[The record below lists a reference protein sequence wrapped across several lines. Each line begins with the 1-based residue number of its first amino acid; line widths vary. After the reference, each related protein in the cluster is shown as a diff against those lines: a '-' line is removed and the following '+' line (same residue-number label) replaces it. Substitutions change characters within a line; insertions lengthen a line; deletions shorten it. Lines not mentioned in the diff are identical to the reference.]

1 MEKRLFTSE
10 CVTNGHPDKVADSI
24 SDAILD
30 ACLAQDPHSR
40 VACETMVTTDFCI
53 ICGEITTKATVDYA
67 AVAREAIRKIGYV
80 YPGDGFDA
88 DTVEIQCRIHT
99 QSADIAL
106 GTNDEVGGAGD
117 QGMMFGGACTQT
129 PELMPLPA
137 ALSRA
142 LCSRL
147 TQCVHETDLLR
158 PDGKTQVTVE
168 FDEQGNVV
176 GIDTVVVSVMHSADF
191 AIEALRKYVRENV
204 IAPVLERYGFHIEN
218 VAHIHINP
226 TGNFVIG
233 GPNGD
238 TGLTGRKI
246 IVDTYGG
253 YFSHGGGAFSGKDPT
268 KVDRSAAYMAR
279 YMAKNL
285 VAAGLATKV
294 QVQLAYAIGV
304 AQPVSLRVDSYGT
317 GKISDEKMTEL
328 LRETCD
334 MTPAGIIRK
343 LDLRRPIYA
352 DTAAHGH
359 FGIESRPWE
368 QTDTGGQAAP
378 AFRNLKK
385 TAGKGKSPS
394 LYFSGSTAQ
403 MPKCSKHLYRVMT
416 GSRKLISFQ
425 YPPRGI
431 YSKFHRLPPVRRV
444 FLHLFP
450 RWSSSTLWWSYYS

>member
-10 CVTNGHPDKVADSI
+10 CVTNGHPDKVADSV

-30 ACLAQDPHSR
+30 ACLAQDPNSR
-40 VACETMVTTDFCI
+40 VACETMVTTDFCL
-53 ICGEITTKATVDYA
+53 ICGEITTTAQVDYK

-88 DTVEIQCRIHT
+88 DSVEIQCRIHT

-129 PELMPLPA
+129 PELMPLPV

-142 LCSRL
+142 LSNRL
-147 TQCVHETDLLR
+147 TECVHSTDLLK
-158 PDGKTQVTVE
+158 PDGKTQVSVE
-168 FDEQGNVV
+168 YDENNKPV
-176 GIDTVVVSVMHSADF
+176 GIDTVVVSIMHSAAF
-191 AIEALRKYVRENV
+191 EMEELRKYVREGV
-204 IAPVLERYGFHIEN
+204 IAPVLKQYGFDIADVKN
-218 VAHIHINP
+218 IHIKP

-233 GPNGD
+233 GPIGD

-253 YFSHGGGAFSGKDPT
+253 WFSHGGGAFSGKDPT

-285 VAAGLATKV
+285 VAAGLAEEV

-304 AQPVSLRVDSYGT
+304 AQPVSLRVQSYGT
-317 GKISDEKMTEL
+317 GKVSDEKMTEI
-328 LRETCD
+328 LRQVCD
-334 MTPAGIIRK
+334 MTPGGIIRK

-352 DTAAHGH
+352 PTAEKGH
-359 FGIESRPWE
+359 FGVADRPWE
-368 QTDTGGQAAP
+368 QTDLAET
-378 AFRNLKK
+378 LKEL
-385 TAGKGKSPS
+385 AG
-394 LYFSGSTAQ
+394 
-403 MPKCSKHLYRVMT
+403 
-416 GSRKLISFQ
+416 I
-425 YPPRGI
+425 
-431 YSKFHRLPPVRRV
+431 
-444 FLHLFP
+444 
-450 RWSSSTLWWSYYS
+450 

>member
-30 ACLAQDPHSR
+30 ACLAQDPGSR
-40 VACETMVTTDFCI
+40 VACETMVTTNFCI
-53 ICGEITTKATVDYA
+53 ICGEITTKAQVDYA
-67 AVAREAIRKIGYV
+67 QVARDTIRKIGYV

-88 DTVEIQCRIHT
+88 DSVQVECRIHT

-147 TQCVHETDLLR
+147 TQCVHANDLLR

-168 FDEQGNVV
+168 FDETGNVV

-191 AIEALRKYVRENV
+191 EISRLRRYIRAEV
-204 IAPVLERYGFHIEN
+204 IAPVLRDYGFDIESVPN
-218 VAHIHINP
+218 IFINP

-268 KVDRSAAYMAR
+268 KVDRSGAYMAR
-279 YMAKNL
+279 YLAKNL
-285 VAAGLATKV
+285 VAAGLATQV

-304 AQPVSLRVDSYGT
+304 AQPVSVRVDSYGT
-317 GKISDEKMTEL
+317 GRISDEKMTEL
-328 LRETCD
+328 LRKTCD
-334 MTPAGIIRK
+334 LTPAGIIRK

-352 DTAAHGH
+352 DTAARGH
-359 FGIESRPWE
+359 FGLEGRPWE
-368 QTDTGGQAAP
+368 QTDLAP
-378 AFRNLKK
+378 RLRELANL
-385 TAGKGKSPS
+385 
-394 LYFSGSTAQ
+394 
-403 MPKCSKHLYRVMT
+403 
-416 GSRKLISFQ
+416 
-425 YPPRGI
+425 
-431 YSKFHRLPPVRRV
+431 
-444 FLHLFP
+444 
-450 RWSSSTLWWSYYS
+450 

>member
-30 ACLAQDPHSR
+30 ACLRQDPGSR
-40 VACETMVTTDFCI
+40 VACETMVTTNFCL
-53 ICGEITTKATVDYA
+53 ICGEITTKATVDYKE
-67 AVAREAIRKIGYV
+67 VAREAIRKIGYV

-117 QGMMFGGACTQT
+117 QGMMFGGACDQT
-129 PELMPLPA
+129 PELMPLPIA
-137 ALSRA
+137 LARALSN
-142 LCSRL
+142 RL
-147 TQCVHETDLLR
+147 TDCIHSNDLLR
-158 PDGKTQVTVE
+158 ADGKTQVSVE
-168 FDEQGNVV
+168 YDEQGNVV

-191 AIEALRKYVRENV
+191 EINELRTYIREGV
-204 IAPVLERYGFHIEN
+204 IAPVLSNYGFDIAN

-285 VAAGLATKV
+285 VAAGLAKQV

-317 GKISDEKMTEL
+317 GIISDEKMTEL
-328 LRETCD
+328 LRATVD

-343 LDLRRPIYA
+343 LELRNPIYA
-352 DTAAHGH
+352 ATAAYGH
-359 FGIESRPWE
+359 FGVADKPWE
-368 QTDTGGQAAP
+368 QTDMVP
-378 AFRNLKK
+378 VLKEL
-385 TAGKGKSPS
+385 AG
-394 LYFSGSTAQ
+394 
-403 MPKCSKHLYRVMT
+403 
-416 GSRKLISFQ
+416 I
-425 YPPRGI
+425 
-431 YSKFHRLPPVRRV
+431 
-444 FLHLFP
+444 
-450 RWSSSTLWWSYYS
+450 

>member
-1 MEKRLFTSE
+1 MRIRSNCNAHRIFGVRFFFVRTNLRRKKERKTNMEKRLFTSE

-30 ACLAQDPHSR
+30 ACLAQDPGSR
-40 VACETMVTTDFCI
+40 VACETMVTTDFCL
-53 ICGEITTKATVDYA
+53 ICGEITTKAKVDYD
-67 AVAREAIRKIGYV
+67 AVAREAIRAIGYTRE
-80 YPGDGFDA
+80 GDGFNA

-142 LCSRL
+142 LCNRL
-147 TQCVHETDLLR
+147 TECVHSNDLLR

-168 FDEQGNVV
+168 FDEAGSVV
-176 GIDTVVVSVMHSADF
+176 CIDTVVVSIMHSADF
-191 AIEALRKYVRENV
+191 AMEELRRYIREEV
-204 IAPVLERYGFHIEN
+204 IAPVLKNYGFDIGD

-226 TGNFVIG
+226 TGKFVIG

-285 VAAGLATKV
+285 VAAGLAEQV

-304 AQPVSLRVDSYGT
+304 AEPVSVRVDSYGT
-317 GKISDEKMTEL
+317 GKVSDETMTEL
-328 LRETCD
+328 LRKTCD
-334 MTPAGIIRK
+334 LTPAGIIRK
-343 LDLRRPIYA
+343 LDLRKPIYA
-352 DTAAHGH
+352 STAAKGH
-359 FGIESRPWE
+359 FGVDGKSWE
-368 QTDTGGQAAP
+368 QTDLAEE
-378 AFRNLKK
+378 L
-385 TAGKGKSPS
+385 
-394 LYFSGSTAQ
+394 
-403 MPKCSKHLYRVMT
+403 
-416 GSRKLISFQ
+416 RKLA
-425 YPPRGI
+425 GI
-431 YSKFHRLPPVRRV
+431 
-444 FLHLFP
+444 
-450 RWSSSTLWWSYYS
+450 

>member
-30 ACLAQDPHSR
+30 ACLQQDPASR
-40 VACETMVTTDFCI
+40 VACETMVTTNFCL
-53 ICGEITTKATVDYA
+53 ICGEITTKAKVDYP

-80 YPGDGFDA
+80 YPEDGFDA
-88 DTVEIQCRIHT
+88 DSVEIQCRIHT

-129 PELMPLPA
+129 PELMPLPI

-142 LCSRL
+142 LSNRL
-147 TQCVHETDLLR
+147 TECVQSNDLLR
-158 PDGKTQVTVE
+158 PDGKTQVSVE
-168 FDEQGNVV
+168 FDEDGNVV
-176 GIDTVVVSVMHSADF
+176 GIDTVVVSIMHSADF
-191 AIEALRKYVRENV
+191 EIEELRKYVRQGV
-204 IAPVLERYGFHIEN
+204 IAPVLEKYGFSIDN
-218 VAHIHINP
+218 VPHIHINP

-268 KVDRSAAYMAR
+268 KVDRSAAYIAR

-285 VAAGLATKV
+285 VAAGLAKQV

-304 AQPVSLRVDSYGT
+304 AEPVSLQVDSYGT
-317 GKISDEKMTEL
+317 GVISDDEMTSL
-328 LRETCD
+328 LRKTVD
-334 MTPAGIIRK
+334 MTPAGIIKK

-352 DTAAHGH
+352 PTAAQGH
-359 FGIESRPWE
+359 FGVADRPWE
-368 QTDTGGQAAP
+368 QTDLVP
-378 AFRNLKK
+378 KLREL
-385 TAGKGKSPS
+385 AG
-394 LYFSGSTAQ
+394 
-403 MPKCSKHLYRVMT
+403 
-416 GSRKLISFQ
+416 I
-425 YPPRGI
+425 
-431 YSKFHRLPPVRRV
+431 
-444 FLHLFP
+444 
-450 RWSSSTLWWSYYS
+450 

>member
-30 ACLAQDPHSR
+30 ACLAQDPGSR
-40 VACETMVTTDFCI
+40 VACETMVTTNFCL
-53 ICGEITTKATVDYA
+53 ICGEITTKANVDYA
-67 AVAREAIRKIGYV
+67 AVAREAIREIGYV

-129 PELMPLPA
+129 PELMPLPV
-137 ALSRA
+137 ALARA
-142 LCSRL
+142 LCNRL
-147 TQCVHETDLLR
+147 TECIHSNDLLR
-158 PDGKTQVTVE
+158 ADGKTQVSVE
-168 FDEQGNVV
+168 YGEDGSVI

-191 AIEALRKYVRENV
+191 EIEELRKYIREGV
-204 IAPVLERYGFHIEN
+204 IAPVLKAYGFDIAN
-218 VAHIHINP
+218 VPNIHINP

-268 KVDRSAAYMAR
+268 KVDRSGAYMAR

-285 VAAGLATKV
+285 VAAGLAEQV

-304 AQPVSLRVDSYGT
+304 AEPVSVRVDSYGT
-317 GKISDEKMTEL
+317 GKISDEEMTAL
-328 LRETCD
+328 LRKTCD
-334 MTPAGIIRK
+334 LTPGGIIRK
-343 LDLRRPIYA
+343 LELRRPIYA
-352 DTAAHGH
+352 PTAAVGH
-359 FGIESRPWE
+359 FGVEGRPWE
-368 QTDTGGQAAP
+368 RTDIAEE
-378 AFRNLKK
+378 LKAL
-385 TAGKGKSPS
+385 AG
-394 LYFSGSTAQ
+394 
-403 MPKCSKHLYRVMT
+403 V
-416 GSRKLISFQ
+416 
-425 YPPRGI
+425 
-431 YSKFHRLPPVRRV
+431 
-444 FLHLFP
+444 
-450 RWSSSTLWWSYYS
+450 

>member
-1 MEKRLFTSE
+1 MEKRIFTSE
-10 CVTNGHPDKVADSI
+10 CVTCGHPDKVADAI

-30 ACLAQDPHSR
+30 ACLKQDPSSR

-53 ICGEITTKATVDYA
+53 ICGEITTTAQVDYTQ
-67 AVAREAIRKIGYV
+67 VAREAIREIGYV
-80 YPGDGFDA
+80 YPDDGFDA

-117 QGMMFGGACTQT
+117 QGMMFGGACDQT
-129 PELMPLPA
+129 PELMPLSIA
-137 ALSRA
+137 LARALSN
-142 LCSRL
+142 RL
-147 TQCVHETDLLR
+147 TECVRSNDLLR
-158 PDGKTQVTVE
+158 ADGKTQVSVE
-168 FDEQGNVV
+168 FDEDGNVV
-176 GIDTVVVSVMHSADF
+176 GIDTVVVSIMHSADF
-191 AIEALRKYVRENV
+191 EIEELRKYIRMGV
-204 IAPVLERYGFHIEN
+204 IAPVLKNYGFDIAD

-268 KVDRSAAYMAR
+268 KVDRSGAYMAR

-285 VAAGLATKV
+285 VAAGLAKQV

-304 AQPVSLRVDSYGT
+304 AEPVSVRVDSYGT

-328 LRETCD
+328 LRKTCD
-334 MTPAGIIRK
+334 LTPSGIIRK

-352 DTAAHGH
+352 PTAAEGH
-359 FGIESRPWE
+359 FGIADRPWE
-368 QTDTGGQAAP
+368 QTDIAD
-378 AFRNLKK
+378 
-385 TAGKGKSPS
+385 
-394 LYFSGSTAQ
+394 
-403 MPKCSKHLYRVMT
+403 
-416 GSRKLISFQ
+416 KL
-425 YPPRGI
+425 RE
-431 YSKFHRLPPVRRV
+431 LANV
-444 FLHLFP
+444 
-450 RWSSSTLWWSYYS
+450 

>member
-1 MEKRLFTSE
+1 MRIRYEHIGSALMCFLFEERKEKQMEKRLFTSE

-30 ACLAQDPHSR
+30 ACLAQDPGSR
-40 VACETMVTTDFCI
+40 VACETMVTTNFCL
-53 ICGEITTKATVDYA
+53 ICGEITTKAVVDYA
-67 AVAREAIRKIGYV
+67 AVARETIRHIGYI

-142 LCSRL
+142 LSNRL
-147 TQCVHETDLLR
+147 TECVHSNDLLR
-158 PDGKTQVTVE
+158 PDGKTQVSVE
-168 FDEQGNVV
+168 YDEAGNVI

-191 AIEALRKYVRENV
+191 EIGELRKYIREGV
-204 IAPVLERYGFHIEN
+204 IAPVLKNYGFDIAN
-218 VAHIHINP
+218 VANIHINP

-285 VAAGLATKV
+285 VAAGLAKEV

-317 GKISDEKMTEL
+317 GVISDEKMTEL
-328 LRETCD
+328 LRKTCD

-343 LDLRRPIYA
+343 LELRNPIYA
-352 DTAAHGH
+352 PTAEFGH
-359 FGIESRPWE
+359 FGVEGRPWE
-368 QTDTGGQAAP
+368 NTDLAP
-378 AFRNLKK
+378 ILKEL
-385 TAGKGKSPS
+385 AG
-394 LYFSGSTAQ
+394 
-403 MPKCSKHLYRVMT
+403 
-416 GSRKLISFQ
+416 I
-425 YPPRGI
+425 
-431 YSKFHRLPPVRRV
+431 
-444 FLHLFP
+444 
-450 RWSSSTLWWSYYS
+450 

>member
-30 ACLAQDPHSR
+30 ACLQQDPNSR
-40 VACETMVTTDFCI
+40 VACETMVTTNFCL
-53 ICGEITTKATVDYA
+53 ICGEITTTAKVDYE
-67 AVAREAIRKIGYV
+67 AVAREAIRSIGYV

-88 DTVEIQCRIHT
+88 DSVEIQCRIHT

-129 PELMPLPA
+129 PELMPLPIA
-137 ALSRA
+137 LARALSN
-142 LCSRL
+142 RL
-147 TQCVHETDLLR
+147 TACVHSNDLLR
-158 PDGKTQVTVE
+158 PDGKTQVSVE
-168 FDEQGNVV
+168 YDENGNVL
-176 GIDTVVVSVMHSADF
+176 GIDTVVVSIMHSAAF
-191 AIEALRKYVRENV
+191 EMSELRRYIREGV
-204 IAPVLERYGFHIEN
+204 IAPVLSNYGFNIDD

-285 VAAGLATKV
+285 VAAGFAKQV

-317 GKISDEKMTEL
+317 GTISDEQMTSL
-328 LRETCD
+328 LRKVCD
-334 MTPAGIIRK
+334 MTPAGIINK
-343 LDLRRPIYA
+343 LQLRRPIYA
-352 DTAAHGH
+352 PTAAEGH
-359 FGIESRPWE
+359 FGVADRPWE
-368 QTDTGGQAAP
+368 QTDLVPLLQQ
-378 AFRNLKK
+378 L
-385 TAGKGKSPS
+385 
-394 LYFSGSTAQ
+394 AQ
-403 MPKCSKHLYRVMT
+403 E
-416 GSRKLISFQ
+416 I
-425 YPPRGI
+425 
-431 YSKFHRLPPVRRV
+431 
-444 FLHLFP
+444 
-450 RWSSSTLWWSYYS
+450 

>member
-30 ACLAQDPHSR
+30 ACLAQDPGSR
-40 VACETMVTTDFCI
+40 VACETMVTTNFCI
-53 ICGEITTKATVDYA
+53 ICGEITTKAQVDYA
-67 AVAREAIRKIGYV
+67 QVARDTIRKIGYV

-88 DTVEIQCRIHT
+88 DSVQVECRIHT

-147 TQCVHETDLLR
+147 TQCVHANDLRR

-168 FDEQGNVV
+168 FDEDGRVV

-191 AIEALRKYVRENV
+191 EISQLRRYIRAEV
-204 IAPVLERYGFHIEN
+204 IAPVLRDYGFDIESVPN
-218 VAHIHINP
+218 IFINP

-268 KVDRSAAYMAR
+268 KVDRSGAYMAR
-279 YMAKNL
+279 YLAKNL
-285 VAAGLATKV
+285 VAAGLATQV

-304 AQPVSLRVDSYGT
+304 AQPVSVRVDSYGT
-317 GKISDEKMTEL
+317 GRISDEKMTEL
-328 LRETCD
+328 LRKICD
-334 MTPAGIIRK
+334 LTPAGIIRK

-352 DTAAHGH
+352 DTAARGH
-359 FGIESRPWE
+359 FGLEGRPWE
-368 QTDTGGQAAP
+368 QTDLAP
-378 AFRNLKK
+378 KLRELANL
-385 TAGKGKSPS
+385 
-394 LYFSGSTAQ
+394 
-403 MPKCSKHLYRVMT
+403 
-416 GSRKLISFQ
+416 
-425 YPPRGI
+425 
-431 YSKFHRLPPVRRV
+431 
-444 FLHLFP
+444 
-450 RWSSSTLWWSYYS
+450 

>member
-30 ACLAQDPHSR
+30 ACLAQDPGSR
-40 VACETMVTTDFCI
+40 VACETMVTTNFCL
-53 ICGEITTKATVDYA
+53 ICGEITTTANVDYP

-106 GTNDEVGGAGD
+106 GTNDAVGGAGD

-129 PELMPLPA
+129 PELMPMPV

-142 LCSRL
+142 LSNRL
-147 TQCVHETDLLR
+147 TECIASNDLLR
-158 PDGKTQVTVE
+158 ADGKTQVSVE
-168 FDEQGNVV
+168 YDEAGNVV
-176 GIDTVVVSVMHSADF
+176 GIDTVVVSVMHSAEF
-191 AIEALRKYVRENV
+191 EIEELRRYIREGV
-204 IAPVLERYGFHIEN
+204 IAPVLKNYGFDIAN
-218 VAHIHINP
+218 VANIHINP

-285 VAAGLATKV
+285 VAAGLATQV

-317 GKISDEKMTEL
+317 GKVSDEKMTEL
-328 LRETCD
+328 LRATCD
-334 MTPAGIIRK
+334 MTPAGIIKK

-352 DTAAHGH
+352 PTAAKGH
-359 FGIESRPWE
+359 FGVEGLPWE
-368 QTDTGGQAAP
+368 ATDLADK
-378 AFRNLKK
+378 LKK
-385 TAGKGKSPS
+385 LA
-394 LYFSGSTAQ
+394 A
-403 MPKCSKHLYRVMT
+403 
-416 GSRKLISFQ
+416 I
-425 YPPRGI
+425 
-431 YSKFHRLPPVRRV
+431 
-444 FLHLFP
+444 
-450 RWSSSTLWWSYYS
+450 

>member
-30 ACLAQDPHSR
+30 ACLAQDPNSR
-40 VACETMVTTDFCI
+40 VACETMVTTNFCI
-53 ICGEITTKATVDYA
+53 ICGEITTKAEVDYA
-67 AVAREAIRKIGYV
+67 AVAREAIRQIGYV

-88 DTVEIQCRIHT
+88 DSVEIQCRIHT

-117 QGMMFGGACTQT
+117 QGMMFGGACAQT
-129 PELMPLPA
+129 PELMPLPV
-137 ALSRA
+137 ALARS
-142 LCSRL
+142 LCNRL
-147 TQCVHETDLLR
+147 TECVHSTDLLK

-168 FDEQGNVV
+168 YDENGNPVA
-176 GIDTVVVSVMHSADF
+176 IDTVVVSIMHS
-191 AIEALRKYVRENV
+191 EAFEMEELRRYIREGV
-204 IAPVLERYGFHIEN
+204 IAPVLKYYGFDIADVEN
-218 VAHIHINP
+218 IHINP

-285 VAAGLATKV
+285 VAAGLAQQV

-304 AQPVSLRVDSYGT
+304 AQPVSVRVDSYGT
-317 GKISDEKMTEL
+317 GKISDEQMTEL
-328 LRETCD
+328 LRKHCD
-334 MTPAGIIRK
+334 LTPAGIIGK
-343 LDLRRPIYA
+343 LQLRRPIYA
-352 DTAAHGH
+352 PTAAMGH
-359 FGIESRPWE
+359 FGIADRPWE
-368 QTDTGGQAAP
+368 QTDLAEI
-378 AFRNLKK
+378 LK
-385 TAGKGKSPS
+385 
-394 LYFSGSTAQ
+394 
-403 MPKCSKHLYRVMT
+403 
-416 GSRKLISFQ
+416 Q
-425 YPPRGI
+425 YAI
-431 YSKFHRLPPVRRV
+431 
-444 FLHLFP
+444 
-450 RWSSSTLWWSYYS
+450 